1 MDNAAIQG
9 RLRRIE
15 GQVQG
20 IQRMLDDDRAC
31 EDVLTQMLAIRSA
44 VEKVCLGVTERHVRD
59 CVFSDLDAGDPRI
72 EAMEK
77 ALKLWVR
84 AGG

>member
-1 MDNAAIQG
+1 MDADSIRS

-20 IQRMLDDDRAC
+20 IQRMLEEDRAC

-44 VEKVCLGVTERHVRD
+44 VEQVCLGVTQRHLSD
-59 CVFSDLDAGDPRI
+59 CVFKEMDADDPRI
-72 EAMEK
+72 AEVEM